1 MGDSW
6 KDEGGRGGIIGTGA
20 DARVGIGD
28 SKRRDRREEGWAAA
42 ETNGATLPRPSWL
55 RASVMDD
62 VFFLFLPVWCAVSDR
77 PPLHLAAAPGYRSG
91 WGRGVWQ
98 QQQHSRKRKKNRIF
112 LILFS
117 LPSLLCNLE
126 VPGDQALLFPKE
138 TRHTG
143 DSVQTHKKH
152 GRLGADIRHKIR
164 KTK

>member
-1 MGDSW
+1 MKAQFGGESEGRGGGAGWWENGIRARLKGAGSRWGGGGGWEVGGWVGDSW

-28 SKRRDRREEGWAAA
+28 SKRRERREEGWAAA

-62 VFFLFLPVWCAVSDR
+62 VFFLFLPVWCAVFDR

-112 LILFS
+112 
-117 LPSLLCNLE
+117 
-126 VPGDQALLFPKE
+126 
-138 TRHTG
+138 
-143 DSVQTHKKH
+143 
-152 GRLGADIRHKIR
+152 
-164 KTK
+164 